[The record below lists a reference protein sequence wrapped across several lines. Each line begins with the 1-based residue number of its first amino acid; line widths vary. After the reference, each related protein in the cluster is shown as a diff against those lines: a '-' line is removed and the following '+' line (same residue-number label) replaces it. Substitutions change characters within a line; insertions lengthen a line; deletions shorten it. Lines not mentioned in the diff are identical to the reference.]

1 MSSFQALILLFRNL
15 LRLVAFLRNLM
26 FSVKMFHRFNKMMIR
41 LLMNMRR
48 FKGSQ
53 FGSVIKALIFPK
65 LLVSHFLL
73 RLILSLE
80 KLIVFGA
87 WEVVSAVLNLSTP
100 GVIVPPPQGVLRVLK
115 RVTNSSFVKPEAGQ
129 GFFEAQGARKPAQA
143 SSSSVGCGILRG
155 SGLQCFSPKFTS
167 SRKPQPQSGVSRLE
181 VRAPLLQSPFP

>member
-1 MSSFQALILLFRNL
+1 
-15 LRLVAFLRNLM
+15 M

-129 GFFEAQGARKPAQA
+129 GFFEAQGARKPAQP
-143 SSSSVGCGILRG
+143 
-155 SGLQCFSPKFTS
+155 SPAA
-167 SRKPQPQSGVSRLE
+167 QALGVE
-181 VRAPLLQSPFP
+181 Y